1 MAKANKSFEES
12 VGRLEEIVRMLE
24 NGTATL
30 DESLKLYE
38 EGIRLASR
46 CATELEAAKRKI
58 QILQRNAD
66 GEIVVADIPEENLSK
81 DGEAE

>member
-1 MAKANKSFEES
+1 MTDNKIS
-12 VGRLEEIVRMLE
+12 LEEAMAMLE
-24 NGTATL
+24 AVVARMENEKL
-30 DESLKLYE
+30 PLEESLKLYE

-66 GEIVVADIPEENLSK
+66 GEIVVADLPEESLSE

>member
-1 MAKANKSFEES
+1 MTENKIS
-12 VGRLEEIVRMLE
+12 LEEAMAMLE
-24 NGTATL
+24 AVVARMENEKL
-30 DESLKLYE
+30 PLEESLKLYE

-66 GEIVVADIPEENLSK
+66 GEIDVVDLPEEKLSEE
-81 DGEAE
+81 GEAE

>member
-1 MAKANKSFEES
+1 MTENKIS
-12 VGRLEEIVRMLE
+12 LEEAMAMLE
-24 NGTATL
+24 AVVARMENEKL
-30 DESLKLYE
+30 PLEESLKLYE

-66 GEIVVADIPEENLSK
+66 GEIVVADLPEESLSE

>member
-1 MAKANKSFEES
+1 MTDNKIS
-12 VGRLEEIVRMLE
+12 LEEAMAMLE
-24 NGTATL
+24 AVVARMENEKL
-30 DESLKLYE
+30 PLEESLKLYE

-66 GEIVVADIPEENLSK
+66 GEIVVADLPEENLSE

>member
-1 MAKANKSFEES
+1 MAKTAKSFEES

-38 EGIRLASR
+38 EGIALVRVCNEQLDSAEKKIR
-46 CATELEAAKRKI
+46 ILTENSQDSTEERES
-58 QILQRNAD
+58 D
-66 GEIVVADIPEENLSK
+66 GEDA
-81 DGEAE
+81 